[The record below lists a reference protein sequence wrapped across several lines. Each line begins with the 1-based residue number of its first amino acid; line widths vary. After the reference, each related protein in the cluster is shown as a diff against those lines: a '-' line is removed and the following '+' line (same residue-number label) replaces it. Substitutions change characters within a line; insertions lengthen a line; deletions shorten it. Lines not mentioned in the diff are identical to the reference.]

1 MRIDKIVFKIMLLT
15 ILIVICNSYMCYAGF
30 EINDDLGGGG
40 GTPNPSKD
48 TSITVEGDTSKRYPT
63 LDSNY
68 KPGVE
73 GSKVIEITNSILGV
87 IMVIG
92 VICIVVFIALTGFG
106 TILGSASEK
115 AELKSKFVGYIIAAI
130 LITSGATIAKLI
142 ISVAETLG

>member
-1 MRIDKIVFKIMLLT
+1 MRIDKIVFKIMVLT
-15 ILIVICNSYMCYAGF
+15 ILIVICNSYICFAAQDL
-30 EINDDLGGGG
+30 NDDLGGGG
-40 GTPNPSKD
+40 TPSEDIP
-48 TSITVEGDTSKRYPT
+48 ITVEGDASKRYPT

-68 KPGVE
+68 KPDVE